1 MPFYST
7 LKQALTPSLIFALM
21 CLLCRSA
28 ISEQLCTKEDA
39 YLAEQAMS
47 TFTSSSDCSI
57 NSNTIKAISNAQY
70 YIWGV
75 ESPQINGAISI
86 DRKSLSRITQFPNQT
101 PIVVLPNTHHS
112 IHVAHFCSRLKG
124 LHPEAKILLNGV
136 DFLFEEKDVWLTK
149 ETAIELIA
157 HENVILYEKNIKID
171 SSMTYVVV
179 SDELL
184 NYKGRLLDD
193 PNLVSLIDRVFFVQA
208 FKEEVE
214 SHARLLRLAREKKKT
229 IPNRYRCR

>member
-1 MPFYST
+1 MSFLSI
-7 LKQALTPSLIFALM
+7 KRQALTLNIILALM
-21 CLLCRSA
+21 FSLCRNA
-28 ISEQLCTKEDA
+28 
-39 YLAEQAMS
+39 LAEQMCTRENAYLS
-47 TFTSSSDCSI
+47 EQSELLSVLASNCSI
-57 NSNTIKAISNAQY
+57 NSNGLKSIADVQY
-70 YIWGV
+70 FILGV

-86 DRKSLSRITQFPNQT
+86 DLKSLSRITQSPNKT
-101 PIVVLPNTHHS
+101 PIVVLPNTYNS

-124 LHPEAKILLNGV
+124 FHPEAKILLNGI

-149 ETAIELIA
+149 ETAIELLA

-171 SSMTYVVV
+171 SSMTYIVV